1 MMVASHCGKKK
12 YPTESVYV
20 NERDE
25 FHLLLAKIVNNADES
40 VTITLLYIKI
50 VLFTCHCYFICFKN
64 QL

>member
-1 MMVASHCGKKK
+1 MMVASHCGKK
-12 YPTESVYV
+12 YSTESVYV

-25 FHLLLAKIVNNADES
+25 FHLLLAKIGNNADES

-50 VLFTCHCYFICFKN
+50 VLFTYHCYFICFKN